1 MNLGLVAR
9 NLGQFILVL
18 SILMGVSS
26 LLSLFWVSQGDA
38 DELWAF
44 QALIACSLIGALISL
59 TTIFLTRSTPRYMHR
74 SEAVFLVSTSWIVG
88 AFFAASPY
96 WIWSLIG
103 DPEFIEPSLHSFTAV
118 NE

>member
-44 QALIACSLIGALISL
+44 QALIACSLIGALFSL
-59 TTIFLTRSTPRYMHR
+59 TTRMLARAIQRC
-74 SEAVFLVSTSWIVG
+74 
-88 AFFAASPY
+88 
-96 WIWSLIG
+96 
-103 DPEFIEPSLHSFTAV
+103 
-118 NE
+118 